1 MIIHTYTVINIALC
15 ASNPT
20 VIVRMKTN
28 EYRPRYV
35 LWNHGLVAVMR
46 QTDQMKT
53 EKPNDFIRF
62 VNEVQLKISE
72 YHQVKWDFSTS

>member
-1 MIIHTYTVINIALC
+1 
-15 ASNPT
+15 
-20 VIVRMKTN
+20 
-28 EYRPRYV
+28 
-35 LWNHGLVAVMR
+35 MR